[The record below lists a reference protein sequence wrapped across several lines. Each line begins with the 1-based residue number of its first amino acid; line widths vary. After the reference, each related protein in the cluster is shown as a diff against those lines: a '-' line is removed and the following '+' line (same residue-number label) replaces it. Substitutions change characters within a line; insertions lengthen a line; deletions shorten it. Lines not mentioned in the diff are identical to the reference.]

1 MDWKGRRQSGNVED
15 RRGQRGGGGG
25 GLMVGGGLGVGG
37 IVIVIIVMLLGG
49 NPSDVLNGGS
59 STQTTQS
66 QSAGS
71 YQGTAQEEELA
82 DFVSVVLADTEDV
95 WGQVFKENG
104 MTYRNPKLV
113 LFTDSVQS
121 ACGTASSAVGPFY
134 CPGDEKLYIDLDFY
148 DELKQR
154 FKAPGDFAMAYVVA
168 HEVGHHVQN
177 LLGTSGKVDALRRK
191 LSETEYNKYSV
202 KLELQADYYA
212 GVWAHYEQGKKLL
225 DEGDLDEALT
235 AASAVG
241 DDSIQLQSQGYV
253 VPDSFT
259 HGTSEQRKSWF
270 YKGYESG
277 TIEGGDTFGG
287 SLR

>member
-1 MDWKGRRQSGNVED
+1 MQWKGRKASRNVED
-15 RRGQRGGGGG
+15 RRGQSGGGGA
-25 GLMVGGGLGVGG
+25 LKVGGGLGIGG

-49 NPSDVLNGGS
+49 DPGSLLGGGGS
-59 STQTTQS
+59 STDTAQTQTQ
-66 QSAGS
+66 GS
-71 YQGTAQEEELA
+71 YQGTAEEEEQA
-82 DFVSVVLADTEDV
+82 DFVSVVLADTEEV
-95 WGQVFKENG
+95 WSRVFRENG

-148 DELKQR
+148 DELNRQ
-154 FKAPGDFAMAYVVA
+154 FNAPGDFAMAYVVA

-177 LLGTSGKVDALRRK
+177 LLGTSGKVDQLRRK

-212 GVWAHYEQGKKLL
+212 GVWAHYEQGQNLL
-225 DEGDLDEALT
+225 EQGDLDEALT

-241 DDSIQLQSQGYV
+241 DDSIQLQSRGYV

-270 YKGYESG
+270 YKGFQSG

-287 SLR
+287 SL